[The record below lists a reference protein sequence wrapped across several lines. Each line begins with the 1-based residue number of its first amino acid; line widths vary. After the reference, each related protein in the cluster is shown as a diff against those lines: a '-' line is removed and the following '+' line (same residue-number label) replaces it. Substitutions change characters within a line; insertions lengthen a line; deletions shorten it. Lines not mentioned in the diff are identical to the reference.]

1 MDWKRQNPN
10 AFDTSAFETQWT
22 DKNPLKPFVESATQG
37 IAAKGMPIPPK
48 EKLKSGDTYIMKDG
62 RPGRW
67 NGSAFEV
74 VR

>member
-1 MDWKRQNPN
+1 
-10 AFDTSAFETQWT
+10 
-22 DKNPLKPFVESATQG
+22 
-37 IAAKGMPIPPK
+37 MPIPPK